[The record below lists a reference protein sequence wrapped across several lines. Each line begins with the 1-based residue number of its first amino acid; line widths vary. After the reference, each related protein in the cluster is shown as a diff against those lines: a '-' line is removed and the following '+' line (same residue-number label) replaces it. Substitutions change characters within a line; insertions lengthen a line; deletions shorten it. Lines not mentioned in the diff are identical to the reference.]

1 LVENEEFQRE
11 YRLVRFALPGHTD
24 LHAHVWVRREGGAVG
39 IQRKGARVRIPAY
52 LFQQGDAP
60 AGMAESGRLALRLDP
75 AQQVSYS
82 ALELKKGAWRV
93 KMQGSG
99 PEPVLSLETPDR
111 RLRREVKGGQFH
123 LGSRGP
129 WIIRLQAEASV
140 ALYEIELIFEPR

>member
-1 LVENEEFQRE
+1 
-11 YRLVRFALPGHTD
+11 
-24 LHAHVWVRREGGAVG
+24 
-39 IQRKGARVRIPAY
+39 
-52 LFQQGDAP
+52 
-60 AGMAESGRLALRLDP
+60 MAESGRLALRLDP

-93 KMQGSG
+93 KMHGSG